1 MGPGRLPGTYVATGH
16 FRNGILLAPITAALM
31 ADLIQGK
38 NPRLDLRLFSL
49 SRFAPAQALAG

>member
-1 MGPGRLPGTYVATGH
+1 VATGH

-31 ADLIQGK
+31 AELIQGK
-38 NPRLDLRLFSL
+38 TPRLDVSAFSP